1 MQYKYVVLTNTTIG
15 VFMAVLDANI
25 VLISL
30 PTIIRNLPDTTTFD
44 GIWVLMGYTLIT
56 ATLLLTFG
64 RLADIYGRVK
74 LYNLGFAIFTIGSGL
89 CSISPNGTS
98 LVLFRLIQGTG
109 GALVFANN
117 AAILTD
123 AFPPTER
130 GRAIG
135 INQVAATAGSVLGL
149 VSGGV
154 LTAYLG
160 WRSIFWIN
168 LPVGV
173 FATTWAYLRLK
184 ELGVRAKGERLDP
197 LGNGLF
203 AIGLSVFLVALTF
216 GALSG
221 WSFVFVAAIAIGLLL
236 LVGFGV
242 VEFRV
247 KYPMMDLSLF
257 RIRVFTAG
265 IFSNLLAAIA
275 RGAVS
280 LVLVFYF
287 QGALGLDALTAGLQ
301 LVPFAIAFVSVG
313 PLSGY
318 LSDRYGSRVFTTAG
332 LLGLSVA
339 LFWFAVFPF
348 GAPYSLLVL
357 PMVLTGVGAGLFGAP
372 NVAAIMNSVPVAR
385 RGVASGITS
394 TLFNTGFL
402 LSLGIAFAIMAA
414 TVPLSTLQ
422 NIFAGLPVA
431 PGQLASGPFVD
442 SMRRIFLLMGSVSLI
457 AAVPSSLRGS
467 ATSHKSGQ
475 ESGN

>member
-15 VFMAVLDANI
+15 VFMALLDSNI

-30 PTIIRNLPDTTTFD
+30 PTIIRDLPGTTTFD
-44 GIWVLMGYTLIT
+44 GIWVIMGYTLVT
-56 ATLLLTFG
+56 ATLLLSFG
-64 RLADIYGRVK
+64 RLADIYGRVR

-89 CSISPNGTS
+89 CSIAPNGGS
-98 LVLFRLIQGTG
+98 LVAFRLVQGAG

-117 AAILTD
+117 AAILID

-135 INQVAATAGSVLGL
+135 VNQVAGTAGSVFGL
-149 VSGGV
+149 VAGGL

-168 LPVGV
+168 LPVGS
-173 FATTWAYLRLK
+173 FATAWAYLKLK
-184 ELGVRAKGERLDP
+184 ELGVRARGERLDP

-203 AIGLSVFLVALTF
+203 ASGLSLFLVALTF

-221 WSFVFVAAIAIGLLL
+221 WTPYFIAAMALGLLL
-236 LVGFGV
+236 LVGFSI

-247 KYPMMDLSLF
+247 KNPMMDLSLF

-265 IFSNLLAAIA
+265 IISNLLASIA

-287 QGALGLDALTAGLQ
+287 QGALGLDALSAGIL
-301 LVPFAIAFVSVG
+301 LIPFALAFVSTG
-313 PLSGY
+313 PISGY
-318 LSDRYGSRVFTTAG
+318 LSDKYGSRRFATSG
-332 LLGLSVA
+332 LLVLSTA
-339 LFWFAVFPF
+339 LFWFAIFPF

-357 PMVLTGVGAGLFGAP
+357 PMILTGIGAGLFGAP
-372 NVAAIMNSVPVAR
+372 NVVAIMNSVPVAR

-414 TVPLSTLQ
+414 SVPLSTLQ

-431 PGQLASGPFVD
+431 PGQLTPGLFVD
-442 SMRRIFLLMGSVSLI
+442 SMRKIFLLMGSISLI

-467 ATSHKSGQ
+467 ARSDKSGT

>member
-1 MQYKYVVLTNTTIG
+1 V
-15 VFMAVLDANI
+15 
-25 VLISL
+25 
-30 PTIIRNLPDTTTFD
+30 
-44 GIWVLMGYTLIT
+44 
-56 ATLLLTFG
+56 
-64 RLADIYGRVK
+64 
-74 LYNLGFAIFTIGSGL
+74 
-89 CSISPNGTS
+89 
-98 LVLFRLIQGTG
+98 QGTG

-149 VSGGV
+149 VAGGV

-184 ELGVRAKGERLDP
+184 ELGVRAEGEGLDP

-203 AIGLSVFLVALTF
+203 AVGLSVFLVALTF
-216 GALSG
+216 GALAG
-221 WSFVFVAAIAIGLLL
+221 WSFVFVAAVAIGLLF

-247 KYPMMDLSLF
+247 RYPMMDLSLF
-257 RIRVFTAG
+257 RIKVFTAG

-287 QGALGLDALTAGLQ
+287 QGALGLDALYAGLQ
-301 LVPFAIAFVSVG
+301 LIPFALAFVSIG

-318 LSDRYGSRVFTTAG
+318 LSDKYGSRGFATAG
-332 LLGLSVA
+332 LLVLSAA

-348 GAPYSLLVL
+348 GAPYTLLVL
-357 PMVLTGVGAGLFGAP
+357 PMILTGIGAGLFAAP
-372 NVAAIMNSVPVAR
+372 NIAAIMNSVPVAR

-394 TLFNTGFL
+394 TLFNTGVL
-402 LSLGIAFAIMAA
+402 LSLGIAFAIMAIS
-414 TVPLSTLQ
+414 VPLSTLQ

-431 PGQLASGPFVD
+431 PGQLTLGPFID
-442 SMRRIFLLMGSVSLI
+442 SMRKIFLLMGSFSLI
-457 AAVPSSLRGS
+457 AAITSSLRGS
-467 ATSHKSGQ
+467 ARSHAPAH
-475 ESGN
+475 ESVD